1 MTTLSITRNT
11 LETIRA
17 RAEVY
22 NKSFVSIR
30 AISKIYGV
38 ILLAQLTAFVEVARR
53 QSVSR
58 AAEALFL
65 TQPALTARIKGLER
79 ELGSELFTRT
89 SRGMKLTE
97 AGEAFLPYAV
107 RALDTLLD
115 GRMQVNALERGGAGR
130 LVVGAAPA
138 VSTYVLPAL
147 LKRFSHA
154 YPRMSVSVRT
164 GHSEEILDLV
174 LREQV
179 MLGLVRALKHQDITS
194 IPLYEDRLILVAEP
208 GHPFAKAGR
217 IRMEQIAGEQLIL
230 FDRTSSYHDLTSA
243 LFRTAGVSPAGRME
257 LDNIDAA
264 KKMVEQGFGVALL
277 PHTSVADE
285 LEAGTLTEVDV
296 VDAAP
301 VRRQIVAITR
311 RDAGAPTGPVKS
323 FLATFDEIRGE
334 LTELPAPSAEA
345 PRRGR
350 ARPARSKAPVRAR
363 RR

>member
-1 MTTLSITRNT
+1 M
-11 LETIRA
+11 
-17 RAEVY
+17 
-22 NKSFVSIR
+22 
-30 AISKIYGV
+30 
-38 ILLAQLTAFVEVARR
+38 LAQLTAFVEVARE
-53 QSVSR
+53 QNLSR
-58 AAEALFL
+58 AAEGLFL

-79 ELGSELFTRT
+79 ELGCSLFIRT
-89 SRGMKLTE
+89 SRGMRLTE

-107 RALDTLLD
+107 RALDTLVD

-130 LVVGAAPA
+130 LVLGAAPA

-147 LKRFSHA
+147 LKRFSQA

-179 MLGLVRALKHQDITS
+179 MLGLVRGLKHPDITS
-194 IPLYEDRLILVAEP
+194 LPLYEDRLILVAEP
-208 GHPFAKAGR
+208 AHPFAATGR
-217 IRMEQIAGEQLIL
+217 IRMEQIASEQLIL

-243 LFRTAGVSPAGRME
+243 LFRRAGVSPAGRME

-277 PHTSVADE
+277 PHTSVVDE
-285 LEAGTLTEVDV
+285 LAAGTLAEVKV
-296 VDAAP
+296 VDADP

-311 RDAGAPTGPVKS
+311 RDAGLPSGPVKL
-323 FLATFDEIRGE
+323 FLATFEEIGDE
-334 LTELPAPSAEA
+334 LTE
-345 PRRGR
+345 RR
-350 ARPARSKAPVRAR
+350 ARPAAKPRRGKAPTGRSRAPARAR